1 MAQRESVHPA
11 DEHPRTP
18 KPDREPPGPADA
30 VAFAILTLVGL
41 CIAIVATT
49 VVDPTADDGAGPM
62 VAIIAVPAAVVAG
75 SIQILTYRSSLN
87 RSTPSRSGSGL
98 SRCYQ

>member
-18 KPDREPPGPADA
+18 KPEREPPGPADA
-30 VAFAILTLVGL
+30 VPFAILTLVGL

-75 SIQILTYRSSLN
+75 TIQILRRRAAAGAAGADS
-87 RSTPSRSGSGL
+87 
-98 SRCYQ
+98 